1 MVPNPGLVTVLKK
14 FRFAWNVQLPG
25 TTSLHAERR
34 ARCDAPV
41 VIALAPV
48 VREKAVAFGAQDW
61 LDALPGLL
69 AEVAAEWS
77 LTITGSLGGGTEALV
92 AAVTLDDGTAA
103 VLKAPIPRD
112 DEPAR
117 REAIALRLA
126 AGTGC
131 ARLLRYDERRQ
142 VLLLERLG
150 RPLEAMA
157 VGRQQR
163 DEILCATV
171 RRVWRPAADCGLP
184 TGADAGRWL
193 SNWITTA
200 WEETGRPCS
209 AHAVEYALACAA
221 RRVAA
226 HDDERAVLVHGDV
239 HASNTLEGTD
249 GFKLID
255 PNGLL
260 AEPEYDLGVILRE
273 DPIELIRGDPHARAR
288 WIAART
294 GRNATAIWEWSVA
307 ERVSTGLLATRVDLQ
322 PVGRLLLAGADQI
335 AGAV

>member
-1 MVPNPGLVTVLKK
+1 MPNNG
-14 FRFAWNVQLPG
+14 
-25 TTSLHAERR
+25 HA
-34 ARCDAPV
+34 AMLLV

-200 WEETGRPCS
+200 WEETGRPVLGPRS
-209 AHAVEYALACAA
+209 RVRAGVRRTACRSPRRRA
-221 RRVAA
+221 RR
-226 HDDERAVLVHGDV
+226 
-239 HASNTLEGTD
+239 
-249 GFKLID
+249 
-255 PNGLL
+255 
-260 AEPEYDLGVILRE
+260 LR
-273 DPIELIRGDPHARAR
+273 PRRCARVQHARRHRRFQAHRSQWSAR
-288 WIAART
+288 RAR
-294 GRNATAIWEWSVA
+294 I
-307 ERVSTGLLATRVDLQ
+307 
-322 PVGRLLLAGADQI
+322 
-335 AGAV
+335 